1 MGKGQRVREAD
12 TREPSQSQR
21 KASIFYQT
29 ELGVSIGRCE
39 ETIKAA
45 LLPPNLCYMFSMPSP
60 TPVIEIRRIAYTVND
75 EPVEYHRQLCI
86 TDKYHYAPMP
96 EA

>member
-1 MGKGQRVREAD
+1 
-12 TREPSQSQR
+12 
-21 KASIFYQT
+21 
-29 ELGVSIGRCE
+29 
-39 ETIKAA
+39 
-45 LLPPNLCYMFSMPSP
+45 MFSMPSP

>member
-1 MGKGQRVREAD
+1 
-12 TREPSQSQR
+12 
-21 KASIFYQT
+21 
-29 ELGVSIGRCE
+29 
-39 ETIKAA
+39 
-45 LLPPNLCYMFSMPSP
+45 MPSP

-96 EA
+96 EALNQGPEEFFEFT